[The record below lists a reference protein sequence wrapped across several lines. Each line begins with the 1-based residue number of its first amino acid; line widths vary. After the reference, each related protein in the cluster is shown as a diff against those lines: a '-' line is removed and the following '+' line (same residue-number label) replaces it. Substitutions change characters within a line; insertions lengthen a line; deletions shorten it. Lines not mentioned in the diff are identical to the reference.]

1 MALSNQTVLKLADA
15 LVPEVIDYI
24 YEDERWCEFLHEV
37 IPDAI
42 QTKLGAV
49 DEDLR
54 FELALCI
61 MDRIVMKPFK

>member
-1 MALSNQTVLKLADA
+1 MALSNSTVSKLADA

-24 YEDERWCEFLHEV
+24 YEDERWVDLLHEI

-54 FELALCI
+54 FDLALCI
-61 MDRIVMKPFK
+61 MDRLILKPFK

>member
-1 MALSNQTVLKLADA
+1 MALSNSTVSKLADA

-37 IPDAI
+37 VPDAI

-61 MDRIVMKPFK
+61 MDRIVMKPLK

>member
-1 MALSNQTVLKLADA
+1 MALSNQTVSKLADA

-24 YEDERWCEFLHEV
+24 YEDERWVELMHEI

-42 QTKLGAV
+42 QSKLGDV

-61 MDRIVMKPFK
+61 MDRIVMKPSK

>member
-24 YEDERWCEFLHEV
+24 FEDERWVELMHEI

-42 QTKLGAV
+42 QSKLGAV

>member
-24 YEDERWCEFLHEV
+24 YEDERWVDLLHEI

>member
-1 MALSNQTVLKLADA
+1 MALSNQTISKLSEA

-24 YEDERWCEFLHEV
+24 YEDQRWVELMHEV

-42 QTKLGAV
+42 QSKLGSI

-61 MDRIVMKPFK
+61 MDHIGLKSL

>member
-1 MALSNQTVLKLADA
+1 MALSNQTVSKLSEA
-15 LVPEVIDYI
+15 LIPEVIDYI
-24 YEDERWCEFLHEV
+24 YSDERWVDFMHEL

-42 QTKLGAV
+42 QSKLGAV

-61 MDRIVMKPFK
+61 MDHIGLRAL

>member
-1 MALSNQTVLKLADA
+1 MALSNQTVSKLADA

-24 YEDERWCEFLHEV
+24 YEDERWCEFLHEI

-42 QTKLGAV
+42 STKLGAV

>member
-1 MALSNQTVLKLADA
+1 MALSDQTISKLADA

-24 YEDERWCEFLHEV
+24 YEDERWCEFLHELV
-37 IPDAI
+37 PDAI
-42 QTKLGAV
+42 TGKIGEI

-61 MDRIVMKPFK
+61 MDRLCLKSA

>member
-15 LVPEVIDYI
+15 LTPEVIDYI
-24 YEDERWCEFLHEV
+24 YEDDRWVEFLHEV
-37 IPDAI
+37 VPDAI
-42 QTKLGAV
+42 QSKLGAV

>member
-1 MALSNQTVLKLADA
+1 MALSNQTVSKLSEA
-15 LVPEVIDYI
+15 LTPEVIDYI
-24 YEDERWCEFLHEV
+24 YEDERWVELMHEI

-42 QTKLGAV
+42 QSKLGAV

-61 MDRIVMKPFK
+61 MDRIVMKPLK

>member
-1 MALSNQTVLKLADA
+1 MALSNQTVSKLSEA
-15 LVPEVIDYI
+15 LTPEVIDYI
-24 YEDERWCEFLHEV
+24 YEDERWVELMHEI

-42 QTKLGAV
+42 QSKLGAV

-61 MDRIVMKPFK
+61 MDRIGLKAL

>member
-1 MALSNQTVLKLADA
+1 MALSNQTVSKLADA

-37 IPDAI
+37 VPDAV

-61 MDRIVMKPFK
+61 MDRLILKPA

>member
-1 MALSNQTVLKLADA
+1 MALSDSTISKLADA

-37 IPDAI
+37 VHDAI

-61 MDRIVMKPFK
+61 MDRIVLKQSK

>member
-1 MALSNQTVLKLADA
+1 MALSNTTISKLADA

-42 QTKLGAV
+42 QDKLGAV
-49 DEDLR
+49 DEEMLY
-54 FELALCI
+54 ELALCI
-61 MDRIVMKPFK
+61 MDRLFLKAV